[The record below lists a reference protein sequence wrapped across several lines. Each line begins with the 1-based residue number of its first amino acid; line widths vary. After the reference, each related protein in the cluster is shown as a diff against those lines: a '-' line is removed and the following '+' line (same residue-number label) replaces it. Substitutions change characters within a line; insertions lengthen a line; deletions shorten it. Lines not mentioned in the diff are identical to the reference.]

1 MASINVTV
9 GMTPQMLAAVDQ
21 EWEDDPRFGSR
32 AEYIRACV
40 RSDTEVQLPCEE
52 HEIED
57 EPSFKERML
66 NDEDPRKGAA

>member
-21 EWEDDPRFGSR
+21 EWENDARFGSR

-52 HEIED
+52 HQLD
-57 EPSFKERML
+57 DSPSLKERMISEP
-66 NDEDPRKGAA
+66 NDDKGAA